1 MEDVIDD
8 LKIEI
13 VGDSYTAEKSID
25 KVISLLKEID
35 SVTSRIN
42 KSISEPLK
50 PIEALQKTI
59 DSIKSVDKL
68 REIGEAIASL
78 NGIKVSKT
86 IAKEI
91 TNIGVA
97 VRSIQDLDTGKLNDI
112 SNAVSNISAARMP
125 KVETQNTIPA
135 TASNVSDISQ
145 ESVNFDGI
153 TESAEITATTMAG
166 VSAQA
171 DQTGEAINNKVASC
185 SERIA
190 DFNAKFSN
198 IEKPLKSITK
208 KISNLFTMVRKRI
221 MYRALN
227 AVISAITGGFKEGV
241 QNIYAYS
248 QMMGTSFAKNMDS
261 LATSYLYLKNSI
273 GAAAAPIIT
282 MLIPFV
288 EKAIDKF
295 VELLNAINM
304 VFSLLSGSNKW
315 TRAVKYPTTFTNGMS
330 KATKA
335 AKELKKTLLSIDE
348 IHKLNDNSTS
358 AAANGV
364 SNTAAKYQFVT
375 DDLDIQRADEL
386 KRKFVEIL
394 GIVGSIRLAI
404 LGWDIGK
411 LFGGIAGGLAGAGLG
426 AGAGLLATGLID
438 AFTTELDSKSGL
450 LIAGGAT
457 LITTV
462 IGGLLGGPMGAGI
475 GALVGVI
482 IGGLGDFAIWL
493 YQHWDTVKARAS
505 DWWNG
510 SIVPIFTQL
519 GEELKNTKEH
529 IRDFFDRAKEWFGE
543 AGSRIK
549 DWWNDS
555 ILSIFKQCGK
565 EFDELPNKIS
575 SFMQRAK
582 NKLDGIGSYFDNLWK
597 TVAGKFTKLGS
608 TVGNAFANAF
618 KSAVN
623 SVINF
628 VENNINGLIRAI
640 NRAINLINNI
650 PGVNISP
657 ISTLS
662 IPRMASGGQLS
673 SGQLFVAREAG
684 PELVGT
690 MGGRSTVVNNQQ
702 IVDGVANGVYRGVR
716 DAMAESDGGTPIIV
730 QVVDRAGNVIEEIK
744 AANLRAGR
752 TLIPVDA

>member
-1 MEDVIDD
+1 
-8 LKIEI
+8 
-13 VGDSYTAEKSID
+13 
-25 KVISLLKEID
+25 
-35 SVTSRIN
+35 
-42 KSISEPLK
+42 
-50 PIEALQKTI
+50 
-59 DSIKSVDKL
+59 
-68 REIGEAIASL
+68 
-78 NGIKVSKT
+78 
-86 IAKEI
+86 
-91 TNIGVA
+91 
-97 VRSIQDLDTGKLNDI
+97 
-112 SNAVSNISAARMP
+112 
-125 KVETQNTIPA
+125 
-135 TASNVSDISQ
+135 
-145 ESVNFDGI
+145 
-153 TESAEITATTMAG
+153 MAG

-185 SERIA
+185 SERIV

-248 QMMGTSFAKNMDS
+248 QMMVTSFAKNMDS

-315 TRAVKYPTTFTNGMS
+315 THAVKYPTTFTNGMS

-348 IHKLNDNSTS
+348 IHKLDDNSTS

-411 LFGGIAGGLAGAGLG
+411 LFGGVAGGLAGAGLG
-426 AGAGLLATGLID
+426 TGVGLLATGLID

-457 LITTV
+457 LISTV
-462 IGGLLGGPMGAGI
+462 IGGLLGGPMGAGV
-475 GALVGVI
+475 GALVGAI

-493 YQHWDTVKARAS
+493 YQNWDTVKARAS

-519 GEELKNTKEH
+519 GEELKDTKEH

-549 DWWNDS
+549 D
-555 ILSIFKQCGK
+555 LS
-565 EFDELPNKIS
+565 
-575 SFMQRAK
+575 
-582 NKLDGIGSYFDNLWK
+582 
-597 TVAGKFTKLGS
+597 
-608 TVGNAFANAF
+608 
-618 KSAVN
+618 
-623 SVINF
+623 
-628 VENNINGLIRAI
+628 LIHI
-640 NRAINLINNI
+640 
-650 PGVNISP
+650 
-657 ISTLS
+657 
-662 IPRMASGGQLS
+662 
-673 SGQLFVAREAG
+673 
-684 PELVGT
+684 
-690 MGGRSTVVNNQQ
+690 
-702 IVDGVANGVYRGVR
+702 
-716 DAMAESDGGTPIIV
+716 
-730 QVVDRAGNVIEEIK
+730 
-744 AANLRAGR
+744 
-752 TLIPVDA
+752 

>member
-13 VGDSYTAEKSID
+13 VGDSYSAEKSID

-35 SVTSRIN
+35 NVTSRIN

-91 TNIGVA
+91 TNIGDA
-97 VRSIQDLDTGKLNDI
+97 VRGIQDLDTGKLNDI

-125 KVETQNTIPA
+125 QVDAQNTIPA
-135 TASNVSDISQ
+135 TALNVSDISQ
-145 ESVNFDGI
+145 ENVNFDGV
-153 TESAEITATTMAG
+153 TESAEITATAMAG

-190 DFNAKFSN
+190 DFNAKISN
-198 IEKPLKSITK
+198 IEEPLKSITK
-208 KISNLFTMVRKRI
+208 KVSNLFTMVRKRI
-221 MYRALN
+221 VYRALN

-273 GAAAAPIIT
+273 GAAVAPIIT

-304 VFSLLSGSNKW
+304 VFNRLSGSNIW
-315 TRAVKYPTTFTNGMS
+315 TYAVKYPTTFADGLG
-330 KATKA
+330 KATKV

-348 IHKLNDNSTS
+348 IHKLDDNSTS
-358 AAANGV
+358 AAASRV
-364 SNTAAKYQFVT
+364 SSTAGTYQFVT

-394 GIVGSIRLAI
+394 GIVGSIGLAM

-411 LFGGIAGGLAGAGLG
+411 LFGGVAGGLAGAGLG
-426 AGAGLLATGLID
+426 AGVGLLATGLID
-438 AFTTELDSKSGL
+438 AFVNELDLKSGL
-450 LIAGGAT
+450 LIAGGTT
-457 LITTV
+457 LISTV
-462 IGGLLGGPMGAGI
+462 IGGLIGGPMGAGV

-482 IGGLGDFAIWL
+482 IGGLTDFGIWL

-510 SIVPIFTQL
+510 SIVPIFTQC
-519 GEELKNTKEH
+519 GEELQDIKEH

-565 EFDELPNKIS
+565 ELDELPNKIS
-575 SFMQRAK
+575 SFMQ
-582 NKLDGIGSYFDNLWK
+582 S
-597 TVAGKFTKLGS
+597 
-608 TVGNAFANAF
+608 
-618 KSAVN
+618 
-623 SVINF
+623 
-628 VENNINGLIRAI
+628 
-640 NRAINLINNI
+640 
-650 PGVNISP
+650 
-657 ISTLS
+657 
-662 IPRMASGGQLS
+662 
-673 SGQLFVAREAG
+673 
-684 PELVGT
+684 
-690 MGGRSTVVNNQQ
+690 
-702 IVDGVANGVYRGVR
+702 
-716 DAMAESDGGTPIIV
+716 
-730 QVVDRAGNVIEEIK
+730 
-744 AANLRAGR
+744 
-752 TLIPVDA
+752 